1 MAFSAFLDARREDC
15 RKLVAELNKRFAYV
29 SILGTD
35 VASKRVFVNR
45 SNSGVSEAMGAEC
58 GFVVKMSNGQSF
70 FEYSTDDIHGDVS
83 VLAQEIV
90 DSVAVDESLSDR
102 MIHSSVIAD
111 EPMVRSFSRECDLD
125 QYTDQELLSYASGL
139 KDSLLQKDPKILNAF
154 AQILTLNVSKLFITA
169 HRELDQH
176 YGWANV
182 IAMVLYKDGDKMVQ
196 SMDGSYSHLLKE
208 AMEQMPGR
216 LDALV
221 EKARHLATATP
232 ITPGIYD
239 VITDP
244 SITGLIAHE
253 AFGHGVEMD
262 QFVKDRALA
271 KSYVGQYVASPI
283 CNMHDGA
290 AATLSTA
297 SYFFDDDGVLA
308 HDTQIIK
315 DGILVQGISDLTS
328 ASELGTEPTGN
339 GRRQS
344 FKRKAYSRMTN
355 TFFEPGK
362 DKLEDMIASIKHGYM
377 LFETN
382 NGMED
387 PKNWQIQ
394 CTAEYGIEIVDGK
407 LTDHYVSPVVMRGY
421 VPDLLKSISM
431 ISDDFRVIGMGSCG
445 KGYKEWVRV
454 SDGGPALKA
463 RVKLA

>member
-83 VLAQEIV
+83 ALAQEIV

-139 KDSLLQKDPKILNAF
+139 KDSLLQKDSKILNAF

-232 ITPGIYD
+232 YH
-239 VITDP
+239 
-244 SITGLIAHE
+244 S
-253 AFGHGVEMD
+253 
-262 QFVKDRALA
+262 
-271 KSYVGQYVASPI
+271 
-283 CNMHDGA
+283 
-290 AATLSTA
+290 
-297 SYFFDDDGVLA
+297 
-308 HDTQIIK
+308 
-315 DGILVQGISDLTS
+315 
-328 ASELGTEPTGN
+328 
-339 GRRQS
+339 
-344 FKRKAYSRMTN
+344 
-355 TFFEPGK
+355 
-362 DKLEDMIASIKHGYM
+362 GY
-377 LFETN
+377 L
-382 NGMED
+382 
-387 PKNWQIQ
+387 
-394 CTAEYGIEIVDGK
+394 
-407 LTDHYVSPVVMRGY
+407 
-421 VPDLLKSISM
+421 
-431 ISDDFRVIGMGSCG
+431 
-445 KGYKEWVRV
+445 
-454 SDGGPALKA
+454 
-463 RVKLA
+463 